1 VTTQVEDA
9 FWDGAERRIERI
21 LRVLIAALLVLFW
34 LWRGTGFALGF
45 AAGSLLAYV
54 NLTWLKRTV
63 SRFVDAAVGA
73 SEGKPRPSG
82 IAGQTVLRLGLL
94 LLGVYVIFNSSALD
108 VMGFLVGLFMPLA
121 AFFCEAA
128 YEAYKAA
135 RHEV

>member
-1 VTTQVEDA
+1 MKAAPADDR

-21 LRVLIAALLVLFW
+21 LRVLMAGLLVVFW
-34 LWRGTGFALGF
+34 AWQGAEFALGF

-54 NLTWLKRTV
+54 NLMWLKRTV
-63 SRFVDAAVGA
+63 AHFVDAAVG
-73 SEGKPRPSG
+73 EERPRPAG

-94 LLGVYVIFNSSALD
+94 LLVLYVIFNSSAVN
-108 VMGFLVGLFMPLA
+108 VMGFLAGLFMPVA

-135 RHEV
+135 RHDV